1 MVLSVPMS
9 VGGRSQWC
17 VLLPPA
23 RDTVLTAS
31 AIHGFIVIHAVL
43 TGSGRRFM
51 EDFGAHAHTLPS
63 FTFRGVKEPA
73 QSHTS
78 GEG

>member
-1 MVLSVPMS
+1 MS
-9 VGGRSQWC
+9 VGGGSQWC
-17 VLLPPA
+17 VHLPSA
-23 RDTVLTAS
+23 REAVLTAS
-31 AIHGFIVIHAVL
+31 AIHGLIVIHAVL
-43 TGSGRRFM
+43 TGGSRRFT

-63 FTFRGVKEPA
+63 FTVRGFKEPA